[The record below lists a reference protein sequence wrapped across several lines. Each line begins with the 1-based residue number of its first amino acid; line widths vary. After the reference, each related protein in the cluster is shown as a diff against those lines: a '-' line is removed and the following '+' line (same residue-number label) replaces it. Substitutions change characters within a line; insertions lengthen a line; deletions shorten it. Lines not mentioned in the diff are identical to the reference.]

1 MELVKERISSHLDT
15 VRWRAIESLKFK
27 LKSKNITPNDL
38 IFENNLISTLLEEL
52 VACGDEKKINT
63 LLLIFLEI
71 SKTSPGS
78 KLLLSL
84 NFINILNALQEKH
97 INLPLIKDT
106 LSVLLGSKEFDI
118 DTNLTLSVSRLKYG
132 SRYKV
137 RETPIQRVEVDR
149 RSRSVSPSKEDYCNF
164 PQLALEHKPTAP
176 PYIPNRFPTFDQVFL
191 SPIDKQIVE
200 NFANFLGKNEVE
212 HKELEL
218 FELIIADFGPQ
229 IFLQKSSLFRLLLM
243 GLDSDNNLRVEANII
258 YLNLLCCQWGTM
270 LRKSLDNMTFY
281 SKFTSNTYLN
291 TLNASINIGDPPFES
306 NNSSHGEYSIS
317 LMFASSEIFVK
328 LLPLLRISC
337 FVPIILKVLYGLMPY
352 LHVHID
358 SILEEFSQFDGF
370 ANHYLNILFEVINHY
385 DFKTEFYDERE
396 KEFVSLMVNRFLA
409 FAIHFSS
416 TLIIVTKNFDSP
428 LMTNVIKQCFL
439 TRNPNFLPSFIMHYL
454 FKVKNSETIEILSLL
469 LGHRNKWVQLN
480 AFKELEWHFAE
491 IMNVQNKESEIC
503 NKFFQTTLN
512 LVITKGIPN
521 VNPEIKTVAISIIKV
536 VVENFKNFKKYSID
550 ILTLLTFLQIFF
562 QKDTSDLFYNTL
574 RICEEENL
582 FLTHLEKCK
591 FYLRGLFHKN
601 ETLREY
607 CWKILDKV
615 IQESSHFP
623 LDKGWNC
630 FLFPSEFLCENLKE
644 SLSTDEIEHELRNS
658 EIEEFY
664 NSFSNS
670 NYEQKIQLLFRL
682 SLYTKDLLAKRR
694 IYELGISQL
703 IINFFCSNDFNLEEQ
718 KETVLIML
726 NVFQSIAEI
735 NAHFCYQISNSEVFL
750 KKLLLYIFHQDKI
763 VRYSLARLL
772 FLILFD
778 IRYQSI
784 VFSSKTLFG
793 LQNERNPV
801 VEQFIL
807 ENFQT
812 FGKTTVRDNEYFEE
826 LHDIIMDSNL
836 VQENFSILMLM
847 ECPISIETSSILDLF
862 NTSLKNLKIAKSHLE
877 FSRNL
882 KYLKEW
888 TLCRSD
894 KYIIS
899 ELGIQE
905 VFQKEP
911 VSIDDLSI
919 LEEIL
924 VYLKEIINCKNVFDV
939 FKNLILD
946 CFPKVLF
953 EIINPSSENT
963 IYSLNLQAKLS
974 DTIISLLLQV
984 FSMLEKDEISDF
996 VLNTNCLKI
1005 LRNYTVK
1012 VFSDS
1017 EKIDNYKPKG
1027 LNFIQLLTTLNY
1039 VVSIPTLVTI
1049 VPGSV
1054 IAQTTD
1060 LFVQLI
1066 TVFQRKFSGFSNGD
1080 GFSLQ
1085 DRTAYKW
1092 ACLNLRNISRTSVCF
1107 SDTYKPWLWGD
1118 HWLNEN
1124 SLEWL
1129 IVMLNDDENKIQKI
1143 ALGILGNLILIKG
1156 SYTFVLDKIPQFLD
1170 MAFSHALNFE
1180 CGFAVRQESL
1190 AIINNFVITYCNDHG
1205 LKADEVNFNKS
1216 NVVDMNSNSE
1226 NIKRLFLV
1234 FENSGFFDHMESL
1247 LTKDSLILSYKCI
1260 LTELFLNLAII
1271 SPNTI
1276 RKKFLHGNNFKLF
1289 LNLYFNWN
1297 EIELNCNTKGEK
1309 NLEKDMKFLNIQNF
1323 FKFFDE
1329 QDLNTI
1335 FNMHI
1340 PQSLMNFKAK
1350 QNFVLDSHLNFEFK
1364 LKFLK
1369 IVWFLIKGDGLDAI
1383 EVKNFLLLE
1392 TEFFNLILKICT
1404 AKIDADGPSSLRIH
1418 YDLDLIG
1425 LGFVI
1430 FGNLLNLTIENSKES
1445 YNLEKHLKKSVSFQ
1459 ILTNLSF
1466 LIFYR
1471 GEEMVYLNSSCQLL
1485 GKLLSYHFGEVYDLE
1500 IDKIFLEEEGIKL
1513 GRKLVVELIDIL
1525 LNEDN
1530 LEDNLTMESIRISL
1544 QCFFGKCGFA
1554 KEEAIQINLPGKF
1567 ISRINNKW
1575 TLHSVKL
1582 NEVIQNELFVITT
1595 LLRHLMAGSAEG
1607 KLLCKEN
1614 RVHELIFDLLS
1625 NKELALPLMLETL
1638 ACLNN
1643 FLANCNENKK
1653 AVLRYQRKSTNNMQ
1667 CGKSEKS
1674 LDYLEVLLRCLKNNE
1689 AEGIFAGF
1697 VDVLKLLSLHGESK
1711 NKILKSNFCLEI
1723 KDIFR
1728 KVVKNKEWV
1737 KVGQILKYYSNI
1749 ASLREGQ
1756 LILLKMDGFLTEV
1769 IKLLDCKST
1778 SIRVDSLRLLRLL
1791 SYLRESKSYFLSEVM
1806 ILIPV
1811 LNTLLNSKS
1820 LKIYSLST
1828 SLIWCLL
1835 YDSEKSRFLLKKYNI
1850 MEILNNFVN
1859 QLEKDFGVKLKF
1871 EGIINISNIENF
1883 QDSSSKENTNII
1895 TIPKQNETSVKAF
1908 NASDYE
1914 CLCETAK
1921 NLKVIKQLL
1930 Q

>member
-149 RSRSVSPSKEDYCNF
+149 RSRSVSPSKYNNIQTRSISPF
-164 PQLALEHKPTAP
+164 KSLEHKPTAP

-396 KEFVSLMVNRFLA
+396 KEFVSLMV
-409 FAIHFSS
+409 
-416 TLIIVTKNFDSP
+416 
-428 LMTNVIKQCFL
+428 
-439 TRNPNFLPSFIMHYL
+439 
-454 FKVKNSETIEILSLL
+454 KNSETIEILSLL

-644 SLSTDEIEHELRNS
+644 SLSTDEIEHEIIL
-658 EIEEFY
+658 I
-664 NSFSNS
+664 
-670 NYEQKIQLLFRL
+670 YE
-682 SLYTKDLLAKRR
+682 RR

-735 NAHFCYQISNSEVFL
+735 NAHFCYQIN
-750 KKLLLYIFHQDKI
+750 IFHQDKI

-1080 GFSLQ
+1080 GF
-1085 DRTAYKW
+1085 RTAYKW